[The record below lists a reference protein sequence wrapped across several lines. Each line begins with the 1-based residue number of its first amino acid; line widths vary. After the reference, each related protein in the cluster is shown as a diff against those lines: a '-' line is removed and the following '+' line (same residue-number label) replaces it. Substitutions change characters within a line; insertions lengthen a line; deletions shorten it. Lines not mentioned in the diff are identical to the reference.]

1 VEAAATGKYLRKT
14 SRKARLVADAVRG
27 KLVGEALSLLEF
39 GIKKAVAKDFAKVI
53 KSAVANLQNKN
64 ADAHVNVD
72 ELFIKEITVGAG
84 PTLKRFRPRAQGRA
98 YRILKRMCHIKV
110 VVSNSRG

>member
-1 VEAAATGKYLRKT
+1 MEAVATCKYLRKT
-14 SRKARLVADAVRG
+14 TRKARLVADELRG
-27 KLVGEALSLLEF
+27 KKVGDALSLLDF
-39 GIKKAVAKDFAKVI
+39 GIRKAVSKDFSKVI
-53 KSAVANLQNKN
+53 KSAVANLQNKH

-72 ELFIKEITVGAG
+72 ELFIKEVSVGQG

-110 VVSNSRG
+110 VVSN

>member
-1 VEAAATGKYLRKT
+1 VEATATCKYLRKT
-14 SRKARLVADAVRG
+14 TRKARFVADELRG
-27 KLVGEALSLLEF
+27 KPVGAALSLLDF
-39 GIKKAVAKDFAKVI
+39 GVRKSVAKDIAKVI

-64 ADAHVNVD
+64 ADTHVDVD
-72 ELFIKEITVGAG
+72 ELVIKEITVGQG

-110 VVSNSRG
+110 VVSN

>member
-1 VEAAATGKYLRKT
+1 VEATATCKYLRKT
-14 SRKARLVADAVRG
+14 ARKARLVADELRG
-27 KLVGEALSLLEF
+27 KKVGQALSLLEF
-39 GIKKAVAKDFAKVI
+39 GIRKTVAKDFSKVV

-64 ADAHVNVD
+64 AEAHIDVD
-72 ELFIKEITVGAG
+72 ELVIKDIQVGVG

-110 VVSNSRG
+110 TVSN